1 MNIIYKNTSFENL
14 GEIGRKPMT
23 QNSTNIPPI
32 ILTLLGITTGFIMAT
47 IILKYKNEKSKK
59 SNKKWH

>member
-1 MNIIYKNTSFENL
+1 MSIIYKNTSFENL

-23 QNSTNIPPI
+23 QNTTNIQPI
-32 ILTLLGITTGFIMAT
+32 ILILLGITAGIIVAS

-59 SNKKWH
+59 INK

>member
-1 MNIIYKNTSFENL
+1 MSIIYKNTSFENL

-23 QNSTNIPPI
+23 QNSTDIKPI
-32 ILTLLGITTGFIMAT
+32 ILTLLGITAGLILAS

-59 SNKKWH
+59 SNK